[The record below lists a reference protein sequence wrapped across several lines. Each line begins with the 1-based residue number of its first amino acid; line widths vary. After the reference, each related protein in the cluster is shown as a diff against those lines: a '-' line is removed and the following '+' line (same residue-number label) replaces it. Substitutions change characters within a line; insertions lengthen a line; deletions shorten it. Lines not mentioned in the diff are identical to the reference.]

1 MRLRPKY
8 CPASVHG
15 LNSYATPADTGRMS
29 WVLFI
34 WCALIL
40 AWAMRCPRTSD
51 CPATGSPN
59 PQAIRSEANNEREPD
74 EAMAEWRDPY
84 DLPIVG

>member
-1 MRLRPKY
+1 
-8 CPASVHG
+8 
-15 LNSYATPADTGRMS
+15 MS

-40 AWAMRCPRTSD
+40 AWAIRRPRTSD
-51 CPATGSPN
+51 CPTTGSPN
-59 PQAIRSEANNEREPD
+59 PQAVRSGANNEREPD
-74 EAMAEWRDPY
+74 EALPEWRDPY